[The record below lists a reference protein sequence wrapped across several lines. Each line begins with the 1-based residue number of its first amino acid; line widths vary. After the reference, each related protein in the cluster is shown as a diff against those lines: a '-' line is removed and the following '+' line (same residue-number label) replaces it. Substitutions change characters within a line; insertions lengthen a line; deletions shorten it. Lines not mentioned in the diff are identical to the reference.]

1 MCMHT
6 RIQMKHEMKTPTE
19 DRICNNTDMLQRL
32 KALLTSYH
40 HPAQDRDCTQPVAF

>member
-6 RIQMKHEMKTPTE
+6 HIQMKHEMKTPTE
-19 DRICNNTDMLQRL
+19 GRIRNNTNMLQRP
-32 KALLTSYH
+32 KELLTSYH